1 MYCLL
6 CGKDSKRDNFC
17 RECKEKKQNA
27 TAIVSQNKK
36 KLRKLLQESEITL
49 ERFEKFIIYS
59 NNIVKY
65 WKVVMEY
72 KEKDTKRTFEK
83 VMKFWILCCRIVS
96 LVFIWEIIIVEI

>member
-1 MYCLL
+1 MIRTVFLATIYIVIRNKMECLL

-49 ERFEKFIIYS
+49 ERFEKFIVYS

-65 WKVVMEY
+65 
-72 KEKDTKRTFEK
+72 
-83 VMKFWILCCRIVS
+83 
-96 LVFIWEIIIVEI
+96 